1 MNAFGSAGDWPH
13 PGMYKP
19 GMISEKKVPYRA
31 ASSNAGTLNILH
43 NSLSQTA
50 ILEMPGDTTIH
61 LPASVLRVTLY
72 KNQPYIDVEI
82 SIKNKAKDN
91 WPEADWLCLPFR
103 IVNPQF
109 RIYRP
114 LGVMNPATDIIPG
127 ANRHLYSIGHGVTI
141 MDSHGSGVAI
151 CPIDHPLI
159 SLDSP
164 GCWKF
169 SLDFVPKKP
178 IVFLNLYN
186 NQWNTN
192 FRYWYPG
199 TWSSRVRIWTFD
211 AGTAPD
217 AIIAKP
223 AIEARNPLLAVSI
236 EGNGKIL
243 PSKQSGLTLSR
254 KGVLVTALCANPDGN
269 PGILLRL
276 WEQAGEKGKLEVKL
290 PGNFKTAIPVNLRGE
305 KIGDPLKIRRN
316 KLNFELNAY
325 APASFILQ

>member
-1 MNAFGSAGDWPH
+1 
-13 PGMYKP
+13 
-19 GMISEKKVPYRA
+19 
-31 ASSNAGTLNILH
+31 
-43 NSLSQTA
+43 
-50 ILEMPGDTTIH
+50 
-61 LPASVLRVTLY
+61 
-72 KNQPYIDVEI
+72 
-82 SIKNKAKDN
+82 
-91 WPEADWLCLPFR
+91 
-103 IVNPQF
+103 
-109 RIYRP
+109 
-114 LGVMNPATDIIPG
+114 
-127 ANRHLYSIGHGVTI
+127 

-305 KIGDPLKIRRN
+305 KIGDPVKIWRN